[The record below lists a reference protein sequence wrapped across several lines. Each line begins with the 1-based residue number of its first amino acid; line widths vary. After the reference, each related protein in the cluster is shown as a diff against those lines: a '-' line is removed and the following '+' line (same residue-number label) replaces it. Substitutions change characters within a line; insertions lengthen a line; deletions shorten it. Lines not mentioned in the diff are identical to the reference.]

1 MNENPFLMSVPVGTE
16 WLIGLAYLAIL
27 GLVGAVVVWRT
38 LRAYKN
44 LGPRKK

>member
-1 MNENPFLMSVPVGTE
+1 MKESPFLISAPAGPE